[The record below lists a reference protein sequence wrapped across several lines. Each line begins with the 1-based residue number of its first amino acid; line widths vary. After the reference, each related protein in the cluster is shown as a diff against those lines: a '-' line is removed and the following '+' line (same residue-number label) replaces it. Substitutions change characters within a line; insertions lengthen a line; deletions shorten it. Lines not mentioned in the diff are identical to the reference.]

1 MRSFRS
7 AGWCLAVI
15 LVTVG
20 LMGCSENQNKKPTNH
35 RVEGVAKMID
45 LENNYVSMM
54 VKDEKGKERE
64 LQGTIR
70 ADTEVFINGRSQA
83 LKDVRVGDQVVVDG
97 FREGQGDNQKLVA
110 TRVEVKR
117 PLEADWKTTGT
128 NPPRTPESAK
138 LTSDKPATPAQPTP
152 PTAAPHTP
160 AGQPP
165 ATPPKAPADEAKQ
178 REQLTDLIYARVR
191 VEMET
196 KIAKRAEM
204 LKAGRDPADPEIRA
218 LEGSIMQA
226 RNLLV
231 EAGEVAPDIQPP
243 ITQPPAP
250 KPGETKPGEAKP
262 ATPKG

>member
-1 MRSFRS
+1 M
-7 AGWCLAVI
+7 AAI
-15 LVTVG
+15 LVTVS

-35 RVEGVAKMID
+35 RVEGVAKVID

-152 PTAAPHTP
+152 PKT
-160 AGQPP
+160 
-165 ATPPKAPADEAKQ
+165 PADEAKQ

-250 KPGETKPGEAKP
+250 KPGETKPTTPTA
-262 ATPKG
+262 PKG